1 MKLKCCRNVCNVP
14 LKAIVFVFQELR
26 DDMPSILADVFCILG
41 KPCRMFVHATADE
54 GRCARQCHLIWA
66 GEVEPGCVS
75 ALLRA

>member
-1 MKLKCCRNVCNVP
+1 
-14 LKAIVFVFQELR
+14 
-26 DDMPSILADVFCILG
+26 MPSVLADVFCILG

-54 GRCARQCHLIWA
+54 GRCARQCHLIWP